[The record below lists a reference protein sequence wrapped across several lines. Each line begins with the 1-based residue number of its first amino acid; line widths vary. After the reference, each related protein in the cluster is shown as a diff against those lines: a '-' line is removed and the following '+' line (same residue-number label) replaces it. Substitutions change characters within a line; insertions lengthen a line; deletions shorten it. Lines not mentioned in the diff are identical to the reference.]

1 MAGGHATRG
10 TVLNGHSIRKIE
22 IYCLRR
28 SLASMDF
35 PRSEGM
41 KEVKDIFEAGF
52 LFSDTICNYADIDT

>member
-1 MAGGHATRG
+1 
-10 TVLNGHSIRKIE
+10 
-22 IYCLRR
+22 
-28 SLASMDF
+28 MDF